1 MTFKIQENAKEG
13 TSVVKIL
20 GVELL
25 NYKYGKQALKIM
37 VKYIDSKLYGT
48 FLIFTNNV
56 YLIDKLVKIVYE
68 NLPEEEIDEQKFVG
82 IYMEITTK
90 EKNGYL
96 NIVDIKSVE
105 FEEEEFE
112 EEQEF
117 QFGESED
124 FDI

>member
-25 NYKYGKQALKIM
+25 NYNYGKQALKMM

-56 YLIDKLVKIVYE
+56 YLIDKLVKAVYE
-68 NLPEEEIDEQKFVG
+68 NLPEDEIDEQKFVG

-90 EKNGYL
+90 ENNGYL
-96 NIVDIKSVE
+96 NIVDIKPVE
-105 FEEEEFE
+105 FEEEEVE
-112 EEQEF
+112 EEQDF